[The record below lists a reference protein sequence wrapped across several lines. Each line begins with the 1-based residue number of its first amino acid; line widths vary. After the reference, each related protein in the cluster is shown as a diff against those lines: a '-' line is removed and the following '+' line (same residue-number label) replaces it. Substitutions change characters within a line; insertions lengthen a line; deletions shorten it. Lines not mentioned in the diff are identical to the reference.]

1 MYVQVEMRLIKL
13 STLKNII
20 HKKKKNLRTLKR
32 LSTIYVQGEIWLSSN
47 INLKVRPNLIE
58 SKHILY
64 I

>member
-20 HKKKKNLRTLKR
+20 HKKKKLRTLKR
-32 LSTIYVQGEIWLSSN
+32 LSTIYVQVEIWLSSN